1 MAAQYAATFWI
12 SFGVSLLKGRRMG
25 SFIFFFSL
33 FLSLSFWKHG
43 ESNDD

>member
-25 SFIFFFSL
+25 SFIFF
-33 FLSLSFWKHG
+33 LSFFVSFFLETWG
-43 ESNDD
+43 IQR